1 MVAVSENEQKQLKD
15 VEKKRTS
22 AELDKQRRQLNGVFA
37 VNKPVGLSSYD
48 VVDRLKHLLFGMT
61 PRGAKK
67 ARGKFH
73 SKNNYKIGHGGTLD
87 PLASGVL
94 VIGVNKG
101 TKSLNDYLHGEKI
114 YIGEGLLGS
123 MTDTYDSEGHLEMTA
138 PYAHVT
144 RDAIE
149 RVLDQFRGTIQQIP
163 PKYSALKVNGRPM
176 YDYARK
182 GEEIPRELVAREVTI
197 YSLELEEF
205 TTDHQYKQPKSKPKP
220 EQTLESSASDN
231 NATTADMNEALMIA
245 ADADADVATNTS
257 DGDGNASSIA
267 ENQVPPAIFRIRVSC
282 SGGTYI
288 RSLIYD
294 IGQALGSTAH
304 MVSLTR
310 VQQGC
315 FKLGQN
321 VNEVESC
328 NLDSVAESIEA
339 SQQQLLIKNDKPSS

>member
-1 MVAVSENEQKQLKD
+1 
-15 VEKKRTS
+15 
-22 AELDKQRRQLNGVFA
+22 LNGVFA

-48 VVDRLKHLLFGMT
+48 VVDRLKHLVFGMA

-67 ARGKFH
+67 ARNRFK

-87 PLASGVL
+87 PMASGVL
-94 VIGVNKG
+94 VIGMNKG
-101 TKSLNDYLHGEKI
+101 TKVLNDYLNGPKV
-114 YIGEGLLGS
+114 YVGEGMLGS
-123 MTDTYDSEGHLEMTA
+123 MTDTYDAEGHLEQTA

-144 RDAIE
+144 RETIE

-205 TTDHQYKQPKSKPKP
+205 TTEHAYKQPRPKP
-220 EQTLESSASDN
+220 TTDEDAT
-231 NATTADMNEALMIA
+231 ATTTTTTTTAAMGEAFILADDDA
-245 ADADADVATNTS
+245 ADKCSDHVAST
-257 DGDGNASSIA
+257 
-267 ENQVPPAIFRIRVSC
+267 PAVFRIRVEC

-294 IGQALGSTAH
+294 IGQAVQSTAH
-304 MVSLTR
+304 MVSLCR

-315 FKLGQN
+315 FKL
-321 VNEVESC
+321 
-328 NLDSVAESIEA
+328 
-339 SQQQLLIKNDKPSS
+339 